1 MTDQTEQLDET
12 TEAAVIE
19 APEPVETEEGD
30 TPEVDTEADGET
42 VVTFGNDDA
51 PEPETEHSS
60 KQNKKFAK
68 MRSENRDLKDKLEA
82 LEKAGKADDETA
94 LGAEPTLEDFDF
106 DSGKHIAAIRAYDAR
121 KATIDAK
128 AKDAQ
133 TERDSQSQAYDV
145 RLTEYQEGR
154 ADFDADSFDEAEGAV
169 RDALSETQQ
178 TIIIRAFG
186 SKAAPLIR
194 GLGQDE
200 KRLKEI
206 AGISDPVSF
215 TVAVTRLEAA
225 MKVSQRKPKTVPET
239 PVKGNATAPVS
250 GDKTLQ
256 KLREEA
262 AKTNDYSKVTAHKRM
277 LKAS

>member
-1 MTDQTEQLDET
+1 MTYQTEQLDET

-19 APEPVETEEGD
+19 APEPVETEEGE
-30 TPEVDTEADGET
+30 TPEVNTEADGET
-42 VVTFGNDDA
+42 VVTFGDDEA
-51 PEPETEHSS
+51 PEVKETPGWVKDLRKRNRSQS
-60 KQNKKFAK
+60 KEI
-68 MRSENRDLKDKLEA
+68 SDLKKKLD
-82 LEKAGKADDETA
+82 AGKADDETA

-178 TIIIRAFG
+178 TILIRAFG